1 MQPSETTPR
10 LNEKAG
16 DRTLFDMVKD
26 DERWAI
32 LLEDRESQ
40 FTGGDKLEYQYQVY
54 LAEVVPVMRSRGC
67 SFKEA
72 VNILHPPPGEDNE
85 KLRIDTTKEELK
97 DKTNPSPSADPREP
111 EVEAKAPPKL
121 VEEAASSSPEKKV
134 EAASTEKKDL
144 DKNDEI
150 QEPKARNAETS
161 QMEQKSESSGHR
173 RKDSKAAGRSSSE
186 PPTPKKEK
194 AWARDRQEDVQ
205 NNPSPK
211 RDRRP
216 STSIAIQTEEAI
228 PQGSQTQEVPAS
240 EKPKKVRVK
249 TPRGSSGER
258 GSSSSSGLRQPLLGP
273 NPTTQTKGH
282 RQKEKKAKQEADMVA
297 KYEDCSC
304 ERTISSAGVRWLLIC
319 AAVVFMGTVLLP
331 KPLPEGK
338 SDLPRERPSAVPL
351 HHSDEA
357 GKSSHRVAVPSKPDE
372 KDESELKS
380 AQKELKDELTKL
392 DNLEEEQRKTQRVEN
407 LARLSQKENEDEA
420 RSQKKKD
427 HLRQAALDAEV
438 QAKLAMDEL
447 QEDQAIKH
455 QQAKVKM
462 AEERIDDLEAS
473 AKGENTGQKSP

>member
-16 DRTLFDMVKD
+16 DRTLFDLVKD

-32 LLEDRESQ
+32 LLKDREYQ

-54 LAEVVPVMRSRGC
+54 LAEVVPVMERRGC

-72 VNILHPPPGEDNE
+72 VNILHPPPPPSGEDNE

-97 DKTNPSPSADPREP
+97 DKTNPSPSAEP
-111 EVEAKAPPKL
+111 DVESKAPPKL

-134 EAASTEKKDL
+134 ETASTEKKDL
-144 DKNDEI
+144 DKNNEI

-194 AWARDRQEDVQ
+194 AWARDRQEDGQ
-205 NNPSPK
+205 NNESPK

-216 STSIAIQTEEAI
+216 SASIAIQTEEAI
-228 PQGSQTQEVPAS
+228 PQSSQTQEVTAS
-240 EKPKKVRVK
+240 EKPKKVKVK

-258 GSSSSSGLRQPLLGP
+258 GSSSSSGLRQPLLGA
-273 NPTTQTKGH
+273 NPTTQTKGQ

-297 KYEDCSC
+297 KYEDCTC
-304 ERTISSAGVRWLLIC
+304 ERAINSAGVRWLLIC

-331 KPLPEGK
+331 KPLPEAK
-338 SDLPRERPSAVPL
+338 SDLPHERPSGVPL

-357 GKSSHRVAVPSKPDE
+357 GKSSHRVAVPSKPE
-372 KDESELKS
+372 ESELKS
-380 AQKELKDELTKL
+380 AQKELKGELTKL

-447 QEDQAIKH
+447 QEDQAIKQ

-462 AEERIDDLEAS
+462 AEEKIDDLEAS
-473 AKGENTGQKSP
+473 AKGENRGQKSP